1 MLLSFACSLK
11 LKRFLQELSMPHLS
25 CHLAHIKSS
34 FSAWRKQYPTV
45 DAGSRYR
52 GSWVV
57 IAEPLKQGVRPGQW
71 GHTMMSVSR
80 RLTQQKK
87 PRKRGWNWGCYR
99 GSQFWSE
106 SSFFPLCHRHWTQ
119 IQPLIPSRKET
130 GICMARRSPGS
141 ADGQSD
147 AGTTVGRDTEAS
159 RHTLDTI

>member
-57 IAEPLKQGVRPGQW
+57 IAGPLKQGVRPGQWGLEW

-106 SSFFPLCHRHWTQ
+106 SSSSLCATGPEPRSSHWFL
-119 IQPLIPSRKET
+119 PRKET

-141 ADGQSD
+141 VL
-147 AGTTVGRDTEAS
+147 TAS
-159 RHTLDTI
+159 LMQGPL